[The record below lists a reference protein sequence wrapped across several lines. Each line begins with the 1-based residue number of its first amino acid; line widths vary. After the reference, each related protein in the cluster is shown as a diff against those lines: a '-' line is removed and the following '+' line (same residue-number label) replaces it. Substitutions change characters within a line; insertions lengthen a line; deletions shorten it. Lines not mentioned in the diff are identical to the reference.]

1 MAEYKTGVQV
11 NYGFGLS
18 FEASGKAPVIAKR
31 IWETLAD
38 AQAYVDSS
46 TDTAIAGLQLTV
58 INDTDAS
65 KNGVYFVKEAAGEN
79 GKTVGVLVKL
89 AQGADTSSLQTQ
101 VTANKQAID
110 KLNGTT
116 DATSV
121 TKKIKDAIDALD
133 ATNNTSVAVNGVRVN
148 INQVD
153 GIIQKPIVLIE
164 TGSVKKDDTGLV
176 TGAAVRTAID
186 AAVGTTY
193 KVRGCVENYA
203 DLPTEDRNVGDVWNI
218 QNAFT
223 LPDDSKPYPAGTNVV
238 WVGAHSDGEGTA
250 HAAHWDALGGTV
262 DLSGYAQKADLKYE
276 DTRTEGG
283 VIVEIDQTNGKIAPQ
298 RVNVGTL
305 IATGYKVAD
314 TYAVVDSK
322 DSINTALGKLQK
334 GVTEAKTAIGN
345 IDTGVTKLGGQK
357 GDIAVGSTTS
367 NEVTIGLTVGTD
379 KTLKPTITGLGTA
392 AKHAEGDFA
401 TKAQGNKADNSVQ
414 YNAQGDA
421 EVKEGTADGGGN
433 IIVPEK
439 IISKGGVLQ
448 LGADAQTSFDI
459 TMQSTASGEAGDV
472 PAVKFSEGANDV
484 ILTGVETPISANDA
498 ANKSYVDT
506 KVGAVDTGVITIG
519 NTKAGDKAFKGNVKF
534 LYPTVLQTRGNG
546 YLPVVAVNDDGM
558 AISGDTATM
567 LAVKLPNAAAVRS
580 ISNTTGNITL
590 DSAKTYGNIALSIAN
605 NATTGENYIAAN
617 LSWTEI

>member
-89 AQGADTSSLQTQ
+89 AQGADTSGLQTQ

-121 TKKIKDAIDALD
+121 TKKIKDAIGALD
-133 ATNNTSVAVNGVRVN
+133 VTNNTSVAVNGVKVT
-148 INQVD
+148 INQAD
-153 GIIQKPIVLIE
+153 GIVQKPVIE
-164 TGSVKKDDTGLV
+164 ITPGSVKKDDAGLV

-262 DLSGYAQKADLKYE
+262 DLSGYAQKADFDKLKAALV
-276 DTRTEGG
+276 DSASINGNDIATEGQDG
-283 VIVEIDQTNGKIAPQ
+283 NI
-298 RVNVGTL
+298 
-305 IATGYKVAD
+305 
-314 TYAVVDSK
+314 
-322 DSINTALGKLQK
+322 
-334 GVTEAKTAIGN
+334 IGN
-345 IDTGVTKLGGQK
+345 AIILNSSDIKIQNNYNKYATLEDVKKGEGIGSAIAKLEYKADKALDDAAAAATASVTSVGGQK
-357 GDIAVGSTTS
+357 GDIKVGSTTS
-367 NEVTIGLTVGTD
+367 NDVTIGLTVGTD

-401 TKAQGNKADNSVQ
+401 TAAQGEKADNSVQ

-421 EVKEGTADGGGN
+421 EVKEGTAAGGGN
-433 IIVPEK
+433 LIVPGK
-439 IISKGGVLQ
+439 IISKIGTLQ
-448 LGADAQTSFDI
+448 LGADGQTSYDI
-459 TMQSTASGEAGDV
+459 EIQAGSETLVDDV
-472 PAVKFSEGANDV
+472 DVATLTFGNGTRLKYVAPPKDGTDAV
-484 ILTGVETPISANDA
+484 
-498 ANKSYVDT
+498 NKDYVDET
-506 KVGAVDTGVITIG
+506 VGAVDTGVIS
-519 NTKAGDKAFKGNVKF
+519 
-534 LYPTVLQTRGNG
+534 
-546 YLPVVAVNDDGM
+546 
-558 AISGDTATM
+558 ISGT
-567 LAVKLPNAAAVRS
+567 R
-580 ISNTTGNITL
+580 GNITL

-605 NATTGENYIAAN
+605 NPTTGENYIAAN
-617 LSWTEI
+617 LSWVEI